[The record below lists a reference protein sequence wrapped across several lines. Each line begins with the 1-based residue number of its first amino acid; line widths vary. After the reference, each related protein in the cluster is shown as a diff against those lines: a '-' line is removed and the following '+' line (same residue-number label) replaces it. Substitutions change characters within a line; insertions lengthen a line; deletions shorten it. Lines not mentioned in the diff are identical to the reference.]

1 MRKLFPESVPLSS
14 PRWWVV
20 AALLAFFALVP
31 VYAAWFDEGFYL
43 TLFSRVMVMAIAAIS
58 LNLLIGYTGLVSFGH
73 ALYLMVGAYA
83 AGIASF
89 HGITN
94 GWLQL
99 AIAIGAGLVISCV
112 TGLIVLRTSGMAFIM
127 ITLAFAQMFFYL
139 GISLKQYGGD
149 DGLRMDA
156 RSALAPFD
164 MSSNMTLYYVVF
176 VILLA
181 ALYLSWRLVHS
192 RFGYVLRG
200 IRGNERRMKAIGFST
215 TRYKLAIYMIAA
227 TITSVA
233 GFLLA
238 NLTSYVSPSYGAW
251 TASGDLI
258 VMVVLGGMG
267 TVMGPL
273 VGALSLLLVE
283 EWLASLT
290 QHWMAPLGLAI
301 VLIVLTA
308 RRGIYGSFHA
318 WARRRE
324 QASTTEAGQ

>member
-1 MRKLFPESVPLSS
+1 M
-14 PRWWVV
+14 
-20 AALLAFFALVP
+20 P

-99 AIAIGAGLVISCV
+99 AIAIGAGLVISFV

-181 ALYLSWRLVHS
+181 ALYLSHS
-192 RFGYVLRG
+192 RQRTAD
-200 IRGNERRMKAIGFST
+200 ERDRLFHHSLQA
-215 TRYKLAIYMIAA
+215 
-227 TITSVA
+227 
-233 GFLLA
+233 
-238 NLTSYVSPSYGAW
+238 
-251 TASGDLI
+251 GDLHDRRHDH
-258 VMVVLGGMG
+258 VGG
-267 TVMGPL
+267 
-273 VGALSLLLVE
+273 
-283 EWLASLT
+283 
-290 QHWMAPLGLAI
+290 GLP
-301 VLIVLTA
+301 
-308 RRGIYGSFHA
+308 
-318 WARRRE
+318 
-324 QASTTEAGQ
+324 AGQPDLLRIALIWRVDGFR